1 MKKII
6 FALCSLLMFC
16 ASYAATICAKSNTYV
31 GVLKKN
37 ISGVTS
43 EYDNSNK
50 VWKIDFGYK
59 TLTGLAACNAIS
71 GTYATPTTNL
81 YTSKVDSGVHCW
93 CKMEP
98 VMQYNYETGFT
109 SYWMYLN
116 EYADAATCASS
127 CTSACTTAVSSNS
140 VFRSAMFESV
150 W

>member
-1 MKKII
+1 MKKLI
-6 FALCSLLMFC
+6 FVLCSML
-16 ASYAATICAKSNTYV
+16 AIGVSYGATVCAKSGTLV
-31 GVLKKN
+31 AVLKKN

-43 EYDNSNK
+43 EYDDSNK

-81 YTSKVDSGVHCW
+81 YTSKVDAGVHCW

-98 VMQYNYETGFT
+98 VDYYNYETGFT

-116 EYADAATCASS
+116 EYADSATCASN
-127 CTSACTTAVSSNS
+127 CTSDCTTAVSSNTT
-140 VFRSAMFESV
+140 FRSAMFESV